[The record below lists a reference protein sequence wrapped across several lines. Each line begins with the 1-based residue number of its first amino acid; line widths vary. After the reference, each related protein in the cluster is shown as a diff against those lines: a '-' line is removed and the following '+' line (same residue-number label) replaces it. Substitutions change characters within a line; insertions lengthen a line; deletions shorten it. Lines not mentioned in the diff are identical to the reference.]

1 MAPVDRID
9 HDGIERM
16 DYFSSI
22 LTNWLTPPAEQLKDV
37 IQDFY
42 RVMVQVS
49 TYDSMGV
56 SSKEVL
62 SKEMYRLHHTQSP
75 P

>member
-1 MAPVDRID
+1 MELSVRNYA
-9 HDGIERM
+9 
-16 DYFSSI
+16 
-22 LTNWLTPPAEQLKDV
+22 TNPLPASPSLSNANPPAAEQLKDV

-62 SKEMYRLHHTQSP
+62 SKEM
-75 P
+75 

>member
-1 MAPVDRID
+1 MAN
-9 HDGIERM
+9 
-16 DYFSSI
+16 S
-22 LTNWLTPPAEQLKDV
+22 PAEQLKDV

-62 SKEMYRLHHTQSP
+62 SKEM
-75 P
+75 